1 MAQDHPPASGQ
12 GYPHDNNGQQQPVG
26 YDQQQPWYPQQ
37 PAEPGTPWTPD
48 TGYQQ
53 QPYGVP
59 EPPSWQPGDQWETGL
74 PQQGGAETYQAGY
87 TGVPYGYPTA
97 AQPEQQLYAPAGTG
111 EGYGYGGY
119 LPYQGDQLDRP
130 DGPDQADQL
139 DQLGQLGQ
147 VDQHDQLGQ
156 VDHGA
161 QRPGAGPAGYAVTA
175 EQQPGRTGPT
185 GFGEQEEFE
194 RAAGTGE
201 ATDPDASGPRSAAK
215 PSLLDRAKAVA
226 GNALAGD
233 QAPSRRALA
242 IRVGAGV
249 AALAVLVTAG
259 VLVTE
264 DDTPSAPAADA
275 PVSQNISV
283 AHDRAWAAQPESA
296 PPAGSD
302 DTLVGGWLLADTVV
316 RADGSGVRAYALA
329 DGKPAWTLAAPADGA
344 VPCGLSPTVNAKGLA
359 AVLFRPSAD
368 PKTPCSTLAVVDT
381 RTGKSTWTKAVSDV
395 KDGYAAHV
403 AVTDDKVIAIG
414 EDRVAAW
421 GAEDGKDLW
430 QYAGQGK
437 FCTLSGGAT
446 GATVVLHSSCADSAP
461 VDQAVALNAAD
472 GKVTWWRGLNNQ
484 PKTVTVLSAEPAV
497 VVTTGEKAA
506 DDRVFA
512 WGPSGDPAAEI
523 PVAADGGRLDVTRG
537 TFDAVPGVYFH
548 EHTMIATTTPADAG
562 APAVTGYD
570 LTNGKLLWRTVI
582 AEKSKA
588 RPVGLD
594 AGGLLLAV
602 DERLDQPAHISRF
615 ALAGGQE
622 TQGGAFPQGTGSLLT
637 SGRLLSGGGK
647 VVAVPEH
654 SSNFGLATAFRS
666 KG

>member
-1 MAQDHPPASGQ
+1 MAQDHPPATGQ
-12 GYPHDNNGQQQPVG
+12 GYPHDNDGQQQPVG
-26 YDQQQPWYPQQ
+26 HDQQQQSWYPQQ
-37 PAEPGTPWTPD
+37 QADPGTAWMPD
-48 TGYQQ
+48 NGYQQ
-53 QPYGVP
+53 QAYGVP
-59 EPPSWQPGDQWETGL
+59 EPPAWQPGDQWESGF
-74 PQQGGAETYQAGY
+74 PQQETGYPQQSATDTYQAGY
-87 TGVPYGYPTA
+87 TGLPYGYPSAT
-97 AQPEQQLYAPAGTG
+97 QPDQQLYAPAGTG
-111 EGYGYGGY
+111 DPYGDAYGYGSY
-119 LPYQGDQLDRP
+119 SPYQGDQP
-130 DGPDQADQL
+130 GGSEQPGPLQQAAPQAD
-139 DQLGQLGQ
+139 DGYATT
-147 VDQHDQLGQ
+147 
-156 VDHGA
+156 A
-161 QRPGAGPAGYAVTA
+161 QYPPVPATPPAGFEPAPA
-175 EQQPGRTGPT
+175 EELGKSEQQAEPARP
-185 GFGEQEEFE
+185 
-194 RAAGTGE
+194 
-201 ATDPDASGPRSAAK
+201 SGPRDTAK

-226 GNALAGD
+226 GSALAGD
-233 QAPSRRALA
+233 RAPSRRALA

-264 DDTPSAPAADA
+264 DDTPEQPAADA

-283 AHDRAWAAQPESA
+283 AHDRSWSAQPDA
-296 PPAGSD
+296 AAPAGSD
-302 DTLVGGWLLADTVV
+302 DTLVGSWLLADAVV

-329 DGKPAWTLAAPADGA
+329 DGKPTWTLAAPADGA

-381 RTGKSTWTKAVSDV
+381 KSGKATWTKAVSDT

-421 GAEDGKDLW
+421 AAEDGKDLW

-446 GATVVLHSSCADSAP
+446 GATVVLHSSCADSTP
-461 VDQAVALNAAD
+461 VDQAVALNAGD

-497 VVTTGEKAA
+497 VLTTGEKSA

-548 EHTMIATTTPADAG
+548 EHTMIATVTPADGG

-570 LTNGKLLWRTVI
+570 LGTGKSLWRTAI
-582 AEKSKA
+582 AEKAKA

-594 AGGLLLAV
+594 GGGLLLAV

-615 ALAGGQE
+615 ALTGGQE
-622 TQGGAFPQGTGSLLT
+622 TQGGAFPKGTGSLLT
-637 SGRLLSGGGK
+637 SGRLLSGGDK
-647 VVAVPEH
+647 VVAMPEH

-666 KG
+666 KD